1 MITFIIVWWCILG
14 MLACR
19 ILVISNE
26 IEIRK
31 IMQMSGV
38 TGYKS
43 TFSWYFILTAY
54 SMCAVL
60 GPVILGFI
68 FDSVKDKH
76 FKLW

>member
-1 MITFIIVWWCILG
+1 
-14 MLACR
+14 
-19 ILVISNE
+19 
-26 IEIRK
+26 
-31 IMQMSGV
+31 MQMSGV